1 MESTAGKWCGTVMG
15 MEEFYPMPMFVNL
28 EVSDLATSVAW
39 YRDALGFR
47 VVFESATVGGTMAH
61 IRREKYQD
69 LLLFPA
75 RFEEGGLLGQGVVIQ
90 FQAGEESVAE
100 IAARARAA
108 DSKLV
113 EGPVERPWNVRDVTI
128 ADPDGYRLRFSEVV
142 DMEKRFNEVVNGG

>member
-1 MESTAGKWCGTVMG
+1 MS

-47 VVFESATVGGTMAH
+47 VVFESATTGGTMAH
-61 IRREKYQD
+61 LRREKYQD

-75 RFEEGGLLGQGVVIQ
+75 RAEHGGLLGQGVVIQ
-90 FQAGEESVAE
+90 FQAGEESVVE
-100 IAARARAA
+100 IAARARVAG
-108 DSKLV
+108 SKLV
-113 EGPVERPWNVRDVTI
+113 EGPVERPWNARDVTI

-142 DMEKRFNEVVNGG
+142 DIDRRFDDVVGNG